1 MSSQPILFLAGIVY
15 SKIECYQ
22 WGELFMVVLNQREE
36 TILNK
41 LYGQLVE
48 VQTLAEELGLP
59 EGTIIKI
66 AQQVWLKLDI
76 STQQEFLQQWR
87 PALNL

>member
-1 MSSQPILFLAGIVY
+1 
-15 SKIECYQ
+15 
-22 WGELFMVVLNQREE
+22 MVVLNQREE
-36 TILNK
+36 TILNN
-41 LYGQLVE
+41 LYGRLVR

>member
-1 MSSQPILFLAGIVY
+1 MVAMYTKFIQP
-15 SKIECYQ
+15 
-22 WGELFMVVLNQREE
+22 LNQREE

>member
-1 MSSQPILFLAGIVY
+1 
-15 SKIECYQ
+15 
-22 WGELFMVVLNQREE
+22 MVVLNQREE